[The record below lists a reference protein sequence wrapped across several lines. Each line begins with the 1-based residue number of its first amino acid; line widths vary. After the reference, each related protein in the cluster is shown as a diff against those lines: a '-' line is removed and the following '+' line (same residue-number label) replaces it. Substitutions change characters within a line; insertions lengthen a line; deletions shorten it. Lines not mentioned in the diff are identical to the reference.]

1 MPSIENFRHDK
12 VRQEEVPNIICA
24 KLAFNAIHC
33 FSKRA
38 CHDSCVVDQD
48 INPLDASVDICGSLS
63 YGRLAAEIDADE
75 LRLDLWIDGVNAIN
89 DWLDLGQGATSK
101 DDQEGEPAARH
112 VAVSAPIP
120 PSLGPVMRT
129 GIELACVAYLERYG
143 LQVLPFT
150 TSLKAS
156 TTCEPL
162 VDRSNFSIIFDFVI

>member
-1 MPSIENFRHDK
+1 MPSIKNFRHDK

-101 DDQEGEPAARH
+101 DDQGRRTSGETCRGLCTYTS
-112 VAVSAPIP
+112 VAGA
-120 PSLGPVMRT
+120 GD
-129 GIELACVAYLERYG
+129 EDWY
-143 LQVLPFT
+143 
-150 TSLKAS
+150 
-156 TTCEPL
+156 
-162 VDRSNFSIIFDFVI
+162 